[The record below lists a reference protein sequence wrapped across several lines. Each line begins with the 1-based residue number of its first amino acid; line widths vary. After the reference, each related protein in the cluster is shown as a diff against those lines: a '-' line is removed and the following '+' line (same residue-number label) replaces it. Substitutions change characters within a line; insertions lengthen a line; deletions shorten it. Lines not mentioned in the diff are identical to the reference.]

1 MNTLFCYCSDTVNT
15 INNIFNSSISISIP
29 RRVIATLLASYYILA
44 FVMCPYW
51 SLIPI
56 EAGAIKILSAI
67 IGLGVVWSYLSA
79 GDIQTNSGVKTL
91 LFLGVLLV
99 GMAALNYG
107 TLTSVIPWRGDES
120 TFIVRTRDLMSRVP
134 IMVAL
139 LAPIVLAFIVYAVV
153 RKSLWLIFGGVFI
166 EACVLYQF
174 FQNGPFNGIGAVVLL
189 RWPYVNYWFYI
200 IAPYIAKY
208 IWNPNHEFL
217 YRIIPLVAAAG
228 LVWVVQRNLRGTS
241 FFINLLWLFS
251 IATIPIVFY
260 YSSILYIELSAVF
273 LMLIVCFHANDLLQN
288 DFNKIKRSPGWLA
301 LVLMGFVK
309 ETVIVFLLCFL
320 VCRTVISWQSLIK
333 KTNKRL
339 TDKIKNYLMNELP
352 IFFCI
357 LYPYMLYMA
366 FRAYLTDIRSY
377 TRTYSPNISNLL
389 NPNLYK
395 ITGRS
400 FIEQFGI
407 FLPFFFWGLF
417 LLLKR
422 KDYLVVTFT
431 LLLFIGVSFFYGI
444 DSESQGFIGYSRFN
458 LFVLP
463 PLLVGSVAAI
473 NQISKWGKTA
483 SAAVACLAIV
493 ANLAISPVN
502 FDGTKKPNWGN
513 YLIDTSEHY
522 YPYDQALLWLK
533 NNHGSQRILFSEMYY
548 QYYLSF
554 YFAKFNWHPTYT
566 IRLFDENSDETVD
579 LSKVMSEAEQ
589 EGYNLVLYQVGGN
602 NVPQSNTIEGFCLD
616 KVFKNQA
623 HMLMLY
629 SRMPNCNEI
638 SK

>member
-1 MNTLFCYCSDTVNT
+1 
-15 INNIFNSSISISIP
+15 
-29 RRVIATLLASYYILA
+29 
-44 FVMCPYW
+44 MCPYW

-483 SAAVACLAIV
+483 SAAVACLAIA